1 MCYNK
6 YEGKYSCFLIWRQ
19 IQFSSVPGGRVSD
32 YNLADQIVAILTG
45 NFINAMAFDFFK
57 SFKSIS
63 GKSSLGL
70 DIGTSSIKIV
80 ELEKKGGRFE
90 LLNYGSFELMGSS
103 SLNQQNYE
111 NQSILKLPDQEI
123 TVGIQELVKKSGF
136 RSMGVI
142 ASIPSFSTFATV
154 IEMPYISNENLA
166 RALPYEAKKYIPIP
180 LDEVVVD
187 WSIVGV
193 TNGQDGV
200 QGRPSSVEIFL
211 AAVPKDETE
220 RYRNII
226 KNAGLKLNAIE
237 LENSALIR
245 ALLGNDLS
253 PTVIVNIG
261 GRSTSIIIVNR
272 GYERVSHNYEVGGF
286 EITKSISQ
294 SLSVSLE
301 KAEEL
306 KKKFGLI
313 KKDDNII
320 SEAITPLINMMVFE
334 TQKTIS
340 NYEEAKK
347 EKIANI
353 ILVGGLSNMP
363 GMIGYFKEKLGRQIV
378 LGNPLSRLIYAPE
391 LNQISDELNGVFSVG
406 IGLAM
411 RDVR

>member
-1 MCYNK
+1 
-6 YEGKYSCFLIWRQ
+6 
-19 IQFSSVPGGRVSD
+19 
-32 YNLADQIVAILTG
+32 
-45 NFINAMAFDFFK
+45 MAFDFLK
-57 SFKSIS
+57 SFRSFGSIT
-63 GKSSLGL
+63 GKSRLGL

-90 LLNYGSFELMGSS
+90 LINYGSFELLGSS
-103 SLNQQNYE
+103 SLVQQNKS

-123 TVGIQELVKKSGF
+123 TIGIQELIKKANFKS
-136 RSMGVI
+136 VDVV

-154 IEMPYISNENLA
+154 IEMPYISNEDLA
-166 RALPYEAKKYIPIP
+166 RALPFEAKKYIPIP
-180 LDEVVVD
+180 LNEVVLD

-193 TNGQDGV
+193 VDNQSSV
-200 QGRPSSVEIFL
+200 QSKPSNVEIFL
-211 AAVPKDETE
+211 AAVPKDETA

-226 KNAGLKLNAIE
+226 KNAGLKLKAIE

-253 PTVIVNIG
+253 PTAIVNIG

-286 EITKSISQ
+286 EITKSIAQ

-306 KKKFGLI
+306 KKKFGLT
-313 KKDDNII
+313 KGTDNII
-320 SEAITPLINMMVFE
+320 SDSMISLMNMIVFE
-334 TQKTIS
+334 AQKTIS
-340 NYEEAKK
+340 NYEETKN

-353 ILVGGLSNMP
+353 VLVGGLANMP
-363 GMIGYFKEKLGRQIV
+363 GFVEYFKDKLGRTV
-378 LGNPLSRLIYAPE
+378 VFGNSFSRLIHQPELHPITPE
-391 LNQISDELNGVFSVG
+391 LNNVFSVA

-411 RDVR
+411 REIK